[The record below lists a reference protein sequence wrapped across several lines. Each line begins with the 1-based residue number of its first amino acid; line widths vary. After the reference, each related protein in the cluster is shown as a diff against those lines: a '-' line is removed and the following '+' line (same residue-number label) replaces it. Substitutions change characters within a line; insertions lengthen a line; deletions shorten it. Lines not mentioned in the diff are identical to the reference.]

1 MLTPKKNPA
10 GILLGL
16 ILTALLAGSCS
27 SKSSVHE
34 AIRIRWVHDPETIDP
49 MALTNQAANDA
60 NNLLHISLLQAE
72 VTKHQYVPALA
83 AALPAVR
90 LIGDSLMH
98 ITYELRP
105 LAAWDDGRPVLGSDV
120 DFTIKLMF
128 CPGLPN
134 EVPGSQ
140 YHFIK
145 AVVMDSANPRRF
157 TIVCRGQAPE
167 YVKATGD
174 FFILPAA
181 ALDPAGRLRRFTLA
195 QLQHRKAAAAPPDTA
210 LQALA
215 RHYQQGYK
223 GHAPGHLP
231 GCGPYQLV
239 TWEKDRF
246 LTFRRKAHWWADQL
260 RPAPLMLQAKPTQL
274 EYVIIPEV
282 ATATLAL
289 RRGDLDVF
297 PQMPA
302 REFERLRAA
311 PATRAALNFYT
322 TSSYDVVTAG
332 FNTSHPA
339 LADALTRRALGQ
351 CFDAGRLMKATQLG
365 AGQRTVGLISP
376 SDTSNYNSTLPLIP
390 FDPAGAAALLRQA
403 GWQRMDAPTA
413 GWFRPGAGGRPQQLR
428 LLLRYR
434 AADPLFATIAL
445 QFQATTTPLGI
456 PVSLVPTESGAFS
469 EAVRAGDFDM
479 YVRVLRGNPFMF
491 NFTPLLH
498 SQAIGAGNAT
508 RFSTPASDHLIEA
521 IASAST
527 DASRQ
532 QYLRQFQAL
541 MQQEMPMV
549 PLFFLSSRTA
559 ADKHLRGLNVGSLK
573 PGYLATTIER
583 TAQAAPVP

>member
-1 MLTPKKNPA
+1 MLAPKKKTC
-10 GILLGL
+10 GVLLWL
-16 ILTALLAGSCS
+16 ILASLLAGSCS
-27 SKSSVHE
+27 PNGSSHE

-49 MALTNQAANDA
+49 MMLANQPAIDA
-60 NNLLHISLLQAE
+60 NNLLHLSLLQAE
-72 VTKHQYVPALA
+72 VKQSRYVPALA
-83 AALPAVR
+83 AALPEVQ

-105 LAAWDDGRPVLGSDV
+105 LAAWDDGRPVLGNDV
-120 DFTIKLMF
+120 AFTIKLMF

-134 EVPGSQ
+134 EVPRSQ

-145 AVVMDSANPRRF
+145 AVVLDAANPRRF

-181 ALDPAGRLRRFTLA
+181 ALDPAGRLHRFTLA
-195 QLQHRKAAAAPPDTA
+195 ELQHRAPAAPADTA

-215 RHYQQGYK
+215 RHYQQGYA
-223 GHAPGHLP
+223 GHSPGHLP

-246 LTFRRKAHWWADQL
+246 LKFRRKARWWANQL
-260 RPAPLMLQAKPTQL
+260 HPAPLMLQARPKQL
-274 EYVIIPEV
+274 EYVIIPDV

-302 REFERLRAA
+302 REFERLRTA
-311 PATRAALNFYT
+311 PASRAALNFYT
-322 TSSYDVVTAG
+322 TSSYDVMTAG
-332 FNTSHPA
+332 FNTSRPT
-339 LADALTRRALGQ
+339 LADAVTRRALSR
-351 CFDAGRLMKATQLG
+351 CFDADRLLKATQLG
-365 AGQRTVGLISP
+365 AGQRTAGLISP
-376 SDTSNYNSTLPLIP
+376 SDTVNYNAALPLIS

-403 GWQRMDAPTA
+403 GWQRAATPTA
-413 GWFRPGAGGRPQQLR
+413 GWFRPGAGSTRQQLR
-428 LLLRYR
+428 LRVRYR
-434 AADPLFATIAL
+434 AGDPLCATIAL
-445 QFQATTTPLGI
+445 QFQAATAPLDI
-456 PVSLVPTESGAFS
+456 LVSLLPTESGAFS
-469 EAVRAGDFDM
+469 EALRANDFDM
-479 YVRVLRGNPFMF
+479 YVRALKGNPFMF

-498 SQAIGAGNAT
+498 SQGIGAGNST

-521 IASAST
+521 IAAASST
-527 DASRQ
+527 AVRQ
-532 QYLRQFQAL
+532 RYLRQFQAL

-559 ADKHLRGLNVGSLK
+559 ADKHLRGLNVSSLK

-583 TAQAAPVP
+583 TTQASPSP